1 MPREGFERQLRAI
14 QHQILTLGSMVAV
27 AVERSVAA
35 LQRRD
40 AALAEM
46 VVEND
51 GPIDTLAY
59 DIEERA
65 LLIIATQ
72 QPLAGDLRI
81 VSSVI
86 AIAGELER
94 IGDYAEGI
102 AKLALLNL
110 DEPPIK
116 PLIDIP
122 RMAELSIDMLRRS
135 LDAFINRDTAAAHE
149 IWREDDVIDQLQ
161 DQVYQEIVGYMATDP
176 NKVVRGTRLLWI
188 THNLERIADRVTNI
202 CERTIFMVTG
212 DRGQYI
218 ARDPH
223 WACPQADR

>member
-14 QHQILTLGSMVAV
+14 QHQILTLGSMTAV

-40 AALAEM
+40 AALAET

-65 LLIIATQ
+65 LMIIATQ
-72 QPLAGDLRI
+72 QPLASDLRT
-81 VSSVI
+81 VTSVV

-122 RMAELSIDMLRRS
+122 RMAEMSIDMLRRS
-135 LDAFINRDTAAAHE
+135 LDAFIDRDTVAAHE
-149 IWREDDVIDQLQ
+149 IWREDDLIDQLQ
-161 DQVYQEIVGYMATDP
+161 EQVYQEIVGYMSADSG
-176 NKVVRGTRLLWI
+176 KIIRGTRLLWI

-212 DRGQYI
+212 ERGQYI
-218 ARDPH
+218 ARDS
-223 WACPQADR
+223 

>member
-14 QHQILTLGSMVAV
+14 QHQTLTLGSMAAV

-135 LDAFINRDTAAAHE
+135 LDAFIDRDTGAAHE

-161 DQVYQEIVGYMATDP
+161 ERVYQEIVGYMATDP

-212 DRGQYI
+212 ERGQYI
-218 ARDPH
+218 ARDS
-223 WACPQADR
+223 R

>member
-14 QHQILTLGSMVAV
+14 QHQILTLGSMTAV
-27 AVERSVAA
+27 AVERSVMA

-40 AALAEM
+40 AALAET

-51 GPIDTLAY
+51 SPIDTLAY

-65 LLIIATQ
+65 LMIIATQ
-72 QPLAGDLRI
+72 QPLASDLRT
-81 VSSVI
+81 VTSVV

-122 RMAELSIDMLRRS
+122 RMAEMSIDMLRRS
-135 LDAFINRDTAAAHE
+135 LDAFIDRDTVAAHE
-149 IWREDDVIDQLQ
+149 IWREDDLIDQLQ
-161 DQVYQEIVGYMATDP
+161 EQVYQEIVGYMSADP
-176 NKVVRGTRLLWI
+176 AKIVRGTRLLWI

-212 DRGQYI
+212 ERGQYI
-218 ARDPH
+218 ARDS
-223 WACPQADR
+223 R